1 MLARVVLAGPGEE
14 DLVHAVRGFGRI
26 SNVAIITTIVTGFV
40 QMIRLDGGNLFSSG
54 HGRVVVLKVVA
65 VAAMVFLAI
74 AARQF
79 VNHRLNRS
87 TEMTVPMAD
96 RLRRAFGMEALI
108 GLVVIALSAW
118 TLALD
123 PPNVDAGTTISYAIE
138 QRFQVPDADLDVT
151 IKLTSQRAGRQGL
164 EVEVVTPESGL
175 SNMEVVFTAPEN
187 DRNVGT
193 ITQPVPLT
201 GTGVAVRPQSDGLPL
216 IFGGEWQVQINVTTA
231 SGVVNTD
238 PQQFELLN
246 NDGSVPTTQ
255 LTIPDTV
262 VVTIDPSATTT
273 TLP

>member
-1 MLARVVLAGPGEE
+1 
-14 DLVHAVRGFGRI
+14 
-26 SNVAIITTIVTGFV
+26 
-40 QMIRLDGGNLFSSG
+40 
-54 HGRVVVLKVVA
+54 
-65 VAAMVFLAI
+65 
-74 AARQF
+74 
-79 VNHRLNRS
+79 
-87 TEMTVPMAD
+87 MTVPMAD

-238 PQQFELLN
+238 PQQFELHN